1 MGFSVTN
8 LKGIFYFLKDYFFFF
23 FFFNKTLSLTKS
35 LTEVAL
41 TEMNE
46 MTHLTAKQTYRVQ
59 MKTFEVRGSK

>member
-8 LKGIFYFLKDYFFFF
+8 LKGIFYFLKDYVLFI
-23 FFFNKTLSLTKS
+23 FFNKTLSLTKS